1 MTGCCTDPRHRQAS
15 RSEPNIRL
23 GHLMMVYGVHSSAT
37 PVFRIATTV
46 PPTTEFVSN
55 LQTTI
60 ILRPR
65 ASPKPRCSQHLTQRA
80 TTTLR
85 SALRR
90 TLSNT
95 FDRVLQPFAR
105 DPCRYLFSDDVYNP
119 SFVLNCLSVRYQPY
133 LIKGGI
139 LPKRHQPKASGKMS
153 AGAYHTCLQ

>member
-1 MTGCCTDPRHRQAS
+1 MLHRSKAS
-15 RSEPNIRL
+15 TSKPKRTQYSVGTFDDGLRCPQFGNSGLPNSDNRASD
-23 GHLMMVYGVHSSAT
+23 H
-37 PVFRIATTV
+37 RIC
-46 PPTTEFVSN
+46 FN

-60 ILRPR
+60 ILQPR

-139 LPKRHQPKASGKMS
+139 YPKRHKPKASGKMS